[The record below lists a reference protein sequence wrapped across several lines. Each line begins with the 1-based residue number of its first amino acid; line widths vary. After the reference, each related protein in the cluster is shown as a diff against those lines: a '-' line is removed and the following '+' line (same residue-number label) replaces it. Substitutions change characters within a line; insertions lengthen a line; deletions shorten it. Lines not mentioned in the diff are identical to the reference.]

1 MAEAKAT
8 PLGAGTRAMVEGAKI
23 HSLIALA
30 EYVGYLVAE
39 VHELVAVVEAQQ
51 PVSITEERTVDLTP
65 PADERPRHS
74 RDEIVAEVEDLLP
87 ISAERLAQG
96 MGITVHSLYRALR
109 RAGRDDL
116 WRRLDREYLR

>member
-1 MAEAKAT
+1 MELERLADAVEELVLLVKAMAPAT
-8 PLGAGTRAMVEGAKI
+8 FTVETTLGA
-23 HSLIALA
+23 
-30 EYVGYLVAE
+30 
-39 VHELVAVVEAQQ
+39 
-51 PVSITEERTVDLTP
+51 ERTVDLTP
-65 PADERPRHS
+65 PPEEHPHHS
-74 RDEIVAEVEDLLP
+74 RAEVAAEVEALLP

>member
-51 PVSITEERTVDLTP
+51 PVSVTTEREVDLTP
-65 PADERPRHS
+65 PADPKPRHS
-74 RDEIVAEVEDLLP
+74 GEDVVAEVEALLP